1 VFSKAAKSVKFSPQV
16 VAGMQF
22 GRFQLFSFKV
32 NNAAK

>member
-1 VFSKAAKSVKFSPQV
+1 VLSKAAKSVKFSQV
-16 VAGMQF
+16 VAGMPF